1 MDSRTVHGNQ
11 FFSTKKTS
19 GFVTKTWCSLM
30 IQTQQLTT
38 TWYLKHKSTTV
49 YKKYSTSKKNRT
61 NYATTSMFHW
71 LFQLDDSKSLHE
83 KWLEITKH
91 PLKNGC
97 FGYQAWYFRSTG
109 IVVSSTILVFKELH
123 PWQTRGCQN
132 ASSVHHRMKGRSPVS
147 QSVNFLHGNLRYP
160 PQSAPPPNK

>member
-11 FFSTKKTS
+11 FFSTNKTS

-38 TWYLKHKSTTV
+38 TWYLKHENIQPQ
-49 YKKYSTSKKNRT
+49 KKNRT

-71 LFQLDDSKSLHE
+71 LLQLDDSKSLHE

-97 FGYQAWYFRSTG
+97 FGGMVFSFHTYRRVFDN
-109 IVVSSTILVFKELH
+109 SSPEELH

-132 ASSVHHRMKGRSPVS
+132 ASSVHHRMKGKSPVS

-160 PQSAPPPNK
+160 PKATPPNK